1 MKFPFFSFFSLCA
14 GVAFFA
20 AACSSDSSSNAENAE
35 ISEQTIP
42 SGESS
47 ISEPTSS
54 SADVPATVSSSSN
67 NASGDANSSSETAT
81 SSAATSSATSSSA
94 ANSSATNV
102 SSSGDAVSSANDVA
116 SSSSENISSESNP
129 GESKF
134 LWHDEFDGD
143 IDSEKW
149 TFEIGTGAS
158 GWGNNEW
165 EYYTDRK
172 ENAYIK
178 DGILHIR
185 ANKEDYEGSKY
196 TSARMITKGKF
207 SFTYGTVEARIALP
221 VGKGIWPAFWLL
233 GQNIDAV
240 SWPAC
245 GEIDI
250 IETVNNENI
259 VYGTNHWAYEG
270 NHAEYGN
277 NTKDYYG
284 TSKELDITQF
294 HTYKMVWDENVIV
307 MYVDDFKYHEISI
320 KESTGGTDAFHK
332 PFFFILN
339 VAVAGN
345 WPGFEVDDS
354 QFPNEMLVDYIRVSK

>member
-1 MKFPFFSFFSLCA
+1 M
-14 GVAFFA
+14 
-20 AACSSDSSSNAENAE
+20 
-35 ISEQTIP
+35 
-42 SGESS
+42 SGSRDAESS
-47 ISEPTSS
+47 ANDI
-54 SADVPATVSSSSN
+54 ASSSS
-67 NASGDANSSSETAT
+67 DTANSSNVAT
-81 SSAATSSATSSSA
+81 SSA
-94 ANSSATNV
+94 
-102 SSSGDAVSSANDVA
+102 NDIA
-116 SSSSENISSESNP
+116 SSSSRITSSGNISSESNP
-129 GESKF
+129 GESPY

-143 IDSEKW
+143 NIDSEKW

-185 ANKEDYEGSKY
+185 ANKEDYESSKY

-221 VGKGIWPAFWLL
+221 VGKGIWPAFWML
-233 GQNIDAV
+233 GENIDAV

-250 IETVNNENI
+250 IEAVNSESV

-354 QFPNEMLVDYIRVSK
+354 QFPNEMLVDYIRVTQ